1 MKKIGNTFSKGIKIG
16 MLSAALAM
24 GAVNTTA
31 CKLDND
37 VTIENISADLES
49 YYFVRHRFAAPD
61 DTLEGKNRE
70 EKIAWSNQHH
80 KAICEYMEPR
90 VRNYLDTIANEN
102 GGDNFLKAMH
112 DRASY
117 PLAKYNIVGAD
128 ADQLLP
134 HNLYA
139 ASALVGTI
147 AAKRDIAVTRQEG
160 IENKNCYII
169 EALYEILAIRAY
181 NDSLGVL
188 KDSEQLPIN
197 RQRNDSATI
206 LNDAQGDLHVVVN
219 DTENLQDVEDAL
231 KKVLEVVAAETGVS
245 MATLTE
251 TVNIGL
257 LYASMYGARDLAAR
271 QMGIQISS
279 DKNKTVPCQGVSN
292 MRSSHLSLTGGY
304 TSQMNQEK
312 AQQQDNLYGK

>member
-1 MKKIGNTFSKGIKIG
+1 
-16 MLSAALAM
+16 MLSTALAL

-37 VTIENISADLES
+37 VTIENPISADLES

-70 EKIAWSNQHH
+70 EKIAWSNKHH

-90 VRNYLDTIANEN
+90 VQNYLDTIANEN
-102 GGDNFLKAMH
+102 GGDNFLQEFTDKTP
-112 DRASY
+112 Y
-117 PLAKYNIVGAD
+117 PLAQYNIVGAD

-134 HNLYA
+134 LNLSA
-139 ASALVGTI
+139 ASTLMGTI
-147 AAKRDIAVTRQEG
+147 AAKNDLAVSQQTG
-160 IENKNCYII
+160 IEHKNRFIL
-169 EALYEILAIRAY
+169 ENLFEILAIRAY

-197 RQRNDSATI
+197 RERDNLIAAINNTEGDMHATV
-206 LNDAQGDLHVVVN
+206 NNYEDLA
-219 DTENLQDVEDAL
+219 EVEAAL
-231 KKVLEVVAAETGVS
+231 KKALELVATETGVS

-279 DKNKTVPCQGVSN
+279 DKNKTVPNRADTSN
-292 MRSSHLSLTGGY
+292 MRISDLDLTVGY
-304 TSQMNQEK
+304 NTQYSRDQEK
-312 AQQQDNLYGK
+312 AQQQDNSYGK

>member
-1 MKKIGNTFSKGIKIG
+1 
-16 MLSAALAM
+16 MLSTALAL

-37 VTIENISADLES
+37 VTIENPISADLES

-70 EKIAWSNQHH
+70 EKIAWSNKHH

-90 VRNYLDTIANEN
+90 VQNYLDTIANEN
-102 GGDNFLKAMH
+102 GGDNFLNYFTN
-112 DRASY
+112 RTPY
-117 PLAKYNIVGAD
+117 PLAQYNIVGAD

-134 HNLYA
+134 LNLRA
-139 ASALVGTI
+139 ASTLVGTI
-147 AAKRDIAVTRQEG
+147 AAKRDIAVSRQEG
-160 IENKNCYII
+160 IEAKNCYII

-197 RQRNDSATI
+197 RQRNDFVTI
-206 LNDAQGDLHVVVN
+206 LNNAQRDLHVVVN

-271 QMGIQISS
+271 QTGIQISS
-279 DKNKTVPCQGVSN
+279 DKNKTVPSRADTSN
-292 MRSSHLSLTGGY
+292 MKITDLTLTSGY
-304 TSQMNQEK
+304 SGQLAYDREK
-312 AQQQDNLYGK
+312 QQQDNSYSK